1 MTDTASARLRL
12 RLQETGGNTNTWGIL
27 LDLALELVDE
37 AIAGLE
43 TIALT
48 SNYTLTST
56 NYVSDQARNAVLKFT
71 GAGPFTVT
79 IPSVEKVY
87 IVWNACTAATTITT
101 GSGDTV
107 VIDTTDIVVVFC
119 DGTNVKTLG
128 YGGSSLKD
136 YIASV
141 VVGGGA
147 SLPSLSGNSGKWL
160 TNNGTIANWALP
172 TTTDLSDLATYTAAR
187 NAFAVAMAVAF
198 SS

>member
-128 YGGSSLKD
+128 YGGLSLKA
-136 YIASV
+136 YIAASV
-141 VVGGGA
+141 LTATGT
-147 SLPSLSGNSGKWL
+147 LPSTTGNEGKALIVRSLAATWDQFLS
-160 TNNGTIANWALP
+160 TDIADYPTRILGVQVAL
-172 TTTDLSDLATYTAAR
+172 
-187 NAFAVAMAVAF
+187 AVAL
-198 SS
+198 